1 MGIQVASHS
10 RHKQKRSTEL
20 IKKDIIE
27 TPVKIISVA
36 KQLPQFTRE
45 TKEIL
50 PFVEAWMEGQEPRF
64 KRKVLKIFEG
74 AGVDR
79 RYAIMDAHEVFMKSS
94 FEERNDIYVREIR
107 KLGRQALEKALLKAN
122 WNPRDIDFIIT
133 VSCTGIMI
141 PSVDA
146 YLINDL
152 QMRQDIVRLPV
163 TEMGCAAG
171 VSGMIYAKNFLKAHP
186 GKRAAV
192 IALESPTAT
201 FQLND
206 YSMVNIVSAAIFGD
220 GAACVLLSSEENA
233 TGPKII
239 DEAMYHF
246 YDATTM
252 MGFKLVNTGL
262 QMILDK
268 EVPQKIADN
277 FPDIVHPFLEKNGK
291 TIEDIDHLIF
301 HPGGKK
307 IVQTVEELFGK
318 LGKNIDDTKE
328 TLRLYGNMSSVTVLY
343 VLERFL
349 DKQPKKG
356 ELGLM
361 LSFGPGFSAQRIL
374 VEF

>member
-1 MGIQVASHS
+1 M
-10 RHKQKRSTEL
+10 
-20 IKKDIIE
+20 E
-27 TPVKIISVA
+27 TSVKISAVA
-36 KQLPQFTRE
+36 KQLPEYTRD
-45 TKEIL
+45 TSEIL
-50 PFVEAWMEGQEPRF
+50 PFVETWLENQDSRF

-79 RYAIMDAHEVFMKSS
+79 RYSIMDAHEVFLNTS
-94 FEERNDIYVREIR
+94 FQERNDIYAREIK
-107 KLGRQALEKALLKAN
+107 KLGKQSLQKALNKAA
-122 WNPRDIDFIIT
+122 WMPTDIDFIIT

-146 YLINDL
+146 YLVNEL
-152 QMRQDIVRLPV
+152 QMRQDVVRLPV

-171 VSGMIYAKNFLKAHP
+171 ISGIIYAKNFLKANP

-192 IALESPTAT
+192 IALEAPTAT
-201 FQLND
+201 FQLED
-206 YSMVNIVSAAIFGD
+206 YSMANMVSAAIFGD

-233 TGPKII
+233 PGPKIL

-246 YDATTM
+246 YDATGM

-268 EVPQKIADN
+268 DVPNKIATH
-277 FPDIVHPFLEKNGK
+277 FPDILYPFLERNNK

-307 IVQTVEELFGK
+307 IVQTVEEIFGS

-328 TLRLYGNMSSVTVLY
+328 TLRLYGNMSSATVLY
-343 VLERFL
+343 VLERFM
-349 DKQPKKG
+349 DKNPEKG
-356 ELGLM
+356 ELGLL

-374 VEF
+374 IEF